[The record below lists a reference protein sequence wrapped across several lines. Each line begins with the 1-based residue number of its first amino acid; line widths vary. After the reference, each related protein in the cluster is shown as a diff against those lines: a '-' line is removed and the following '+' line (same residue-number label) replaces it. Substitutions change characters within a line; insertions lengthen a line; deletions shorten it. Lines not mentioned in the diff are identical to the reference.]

1 MKKLLATLAAVA
13 ASCIL
18 ACSLVGCGQ
27 TNDKD
32 KVITVG
38 ASSTPHAEILEAVK
52 DTLAA
57 DGWELKIVTYGDYV
71 LPNTALEDG
80 ELDANY
86 FQHTPYLD
94 NFNKERGTHLVS
106 VAKVHYE
113 PFGVYGNN
121 VTKDEFS
128 ATKTGRTIYV
138 PDDGTNCTRALLL
151 LQDEGYI
158 TLKAGVSAADSLT
171 DKDIVEK
178 NGNEIVPVAAEQV
191 PAQLRNSDKGDL
203 AVVNGNYALAS
214 GLEVK
219 NALAVEKADGD
230 AAQLYANIVAVKEG
244 NENSEKT
251 KALLS
256 ALLSQ
261 KVIDFINT
269 KYNGAVLPVFSV

>member
-1 MKKLLATLAAVA
+1 MKKLLTTLAAVA

-38 ASSTPHAEILEAVK
+38 ASSTPHAQILEAVK
-52 DTLAA
+52 DTLAE

-121 VTKDEFS
+121 VTKDDFAS
-128 ATKTGRTIYV
+128 TRTGRTIYV
-138 PDDGTNCTRALLL
+138 PNDGTNCTRALLL
-151 LQDEGYI
+151 LQEEGYI

-171 DKDIVEK
+171 DKDIVDK
-178 NGNEIVPVAAEQV
+178 NGNDVVPVAAEQV
-191 PAQLRNSDKGDL
+191 PAQLKNSDDGDL

-219 NALAVEKADGD
+219 NALALEKADGD

-269 KYNGAVLPVFSV
+269 KYDGAVLPVFSV